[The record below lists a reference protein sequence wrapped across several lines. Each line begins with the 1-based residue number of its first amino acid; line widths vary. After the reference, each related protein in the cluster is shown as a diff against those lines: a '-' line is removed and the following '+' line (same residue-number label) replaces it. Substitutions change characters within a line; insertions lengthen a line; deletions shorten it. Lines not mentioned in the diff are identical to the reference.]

1 MSVAEGCQ
9 LFGIQQALSGIKDA
23 VILFHTVIGCSF
35 ACNSIHMSTNMKD
48 IRQTCS
54 VISEKEVVFG
64 GEENLEKAVKKINQY
79 YDYNLLIII
88 SGCVSEMIGDDIES
102 VINNN
107 KDKKVLYINGA
118 GFLNSYSKGFEKGLL
133 SLVDLINSPSK
144 TNDKDINIIGLENDS
159 YLKDGDILEIEKLI
173 GDDFNLNFLGSDCS
187 LEDIEKSSNARFN
200 LVIDR
205 GVSLAEYMKDEFNI
219 PYKEISYPYGMLGGF
234 RLLEVTE
241 EEFNMDYS
249 YKKEKMKNQVKNQI
263 EKVYGY
269 LQSLYQMPAAVIASK
284 NRARGM
290 KSFLEEELGFEV
302 MNMTIKDEIDLLEEF
317 YNEIENTDVT
327 VLFGSSFDKDFA
339 FNEKIIYMPF
349 DYPVFDRIDLTNKT
363 YIGSS
368 GSLHLIEDLLNQ
380 IHVSKRKR
388 GALYQ

>member
-1 MSVAEGCQ
+1 
-9 LFGIQQALSGIKDA
+9 
-23 VILFHTVIGCSF
+23 
-35 ACNSIHMSTNMKD
+35 
-48 IRQTCS
+48 R
-54 VISEKEVVFG
+54 
-64 GEENLEKAVKKINQY
+64 KINEY

-107 KDKKVLYINGA
+107 KDKEILYINGA

-144 TNDKDINIIGLENDS
+144 TDDKKINIIGLENDS
-159 YLKDGDILEIEKLI
+159 YLKSGDILEIKSLI
-173 GDDFNLNFLGSDCS
+173 GDDFDLNFLGSDCS
-187 LEDIEKSSNARFN
+187 VEDVRNSANARFN

-205 GVSLAEYMKDEFNI
+205 GISLAEYMKEEFNI
-219 PYKEISYPYGMLGGF
+219 SYKEIAYPYGMLGAF
-234 RLLEVTE
+234 RLLEVIE
-241 EEFNMDYS
+241 EEFNLDYS
-249 YKKEKMKNQVKNQI
+249 FKKEEMKNQVKNQI

-284 NRARGM
+284 NRAKGM

-302 MNMTIKDEIDLLEEF
+302 MNMKIKEDINLLEEF
-317 YNEIENTDVT
+317 YNEILDTDVT

-363 YIGSS
+363 YIGSN
-368 GSLHLIEDLLNQ
+368 GSLNLIESLLNQ